1 MSAKI
6 PAYDRGK
13 IAGHY
18 PALSNR
24 QDEAY
29 VDFIRDARNLLHHA
43 QQKPITEYSI
53 AILESE
59 NLPVDASPD
68 TVKTATDRLMQDNAL
83 RNYYRVKRT
92 YQESFWDRIETS
104 FNRRRDDLLSD
115 LAKAEETGPGS
126 VEIDSDLKIPEYASS
141 EIHLQPGGNMNEDL
155 AGYIYDHGMMVFLG
169 GIGNNDQA
177 HKMFAFGAAEPE
189 DGNIKR
195 ILDIGCGAG
204 AMTMALKEKYPDAEV
219 IGIDMSAPMVRY
231 AHKRSLE
238 NGLDITFK
246 QMPAEALDF
255 EDGSFDLIVAN
266 LLFHELPVSVSK
278 QVTREVHRLL
288 RNGGVFH
295 LFDFPGDK
303 NKNAYA
309 MFFVE
314 MDGADNGEPFLP
326 GFIRSNFEDI
336 MLELGFEMHKN
347 FDPNMIF
354 FKGRPAVKKAA

>member
-1 MSAKI
+1 MTSKI

-13 IAGHY
+13 IAGNY

-29 VDFIRDARNLLHHA
+29 VEFIRDARNFLHHA
-43 QQKPITEYSI
+43 QQKPITEYSMD
-53 AILESE
+53 ILKSE
-59 NLPVDASPD
+59 GLPTGADPKSVE
-68 TVKTATDRLMQDNAL
+68 TATARLMQDNIL
-83 RNYYRVKRT
+83 RNYYRIKRT
-92 YQESFWDRIETS
+92 FQESFWDRIETS

-115 LAKAEETGPGS
+115 LAKAEDMGPGA
-126 VEIDSDLKIPEYASS
+126 VEIDGDLAIPEYATS
-141 EIHLQPGGNMNEDL
+141 EIHLQPGGNMKEDL

-177 HKMFAFGAAEPE
+177 HKMFAFSAAVPE

-231 AHKRSLE
+231 AHKRSME

-246 QMPAEALDF
+246 QMPAENLDF

-278 QVTREVHRLL
+278 QVTKEVHRLL
-288 RNGGVFH
+288 RTGGVFH

-303 NKNAYA
+303 NKDAYG
-309 MFFVE
+309 MFFIE
-314 MDGADNGEPFLP
+314 MDGSDNGEPFLP

-336 MLELGFEMHKN
+336 MTELGFEMHKS

-354 FKGRPAVKKAA
+354 FKGRPAVKTAA